1 MNDNY
6 FYSYLHKQIPVM
18 MVLSL
23 GPGLAYVLL
32 SWLHGIPLRAIA
44 WYGAVVVVS
53 VWGYGIY
60 KEFINKGLSGKQLA
74 RWYQKLSYFFYAI
87 FFLWLVIF
95 LLFISEKQYNLHYIA
110 IFTEIGASVVAST
123 LLIPDKKL
131 FKPSILMLMLPL
143 MVYFLMIDEWYG
155 YVLSAF
161 SATLAWVLLY
171 AATSSH
177 RLLMQTNYQANHDSL
192 TGLHN
197 RYYFIKFLQTMMSSL
212 RESKTYSFLLLIDL
226 DHFKTINDSLGHDVG
241 DRLLQ
246 KVANRIK
253 QYQYDNTLLARLGGD
268 EFTIAGH
275 EYTDK
280 QQCEKEAEGLA
291 NKLLLALKESYT
303 VDRHNLYI
311 SGSIG
316 VSLVGCN
323 HTDANRFIKEADS
336 AMYEAKE
343 KGRDGVIVFDEEM
356 AERVELNLEIER
368 LLHFSLEQNEVS
380 LAYQPQLNEA
390 QKIVGVE
397 VLARWN
403 SEKLGPISPD
413 VFIPIAEQT
422 GYIIELGRYIMET
435 AFRTISV
442 WDQQGVKVEQFSV
455 NVSMRQFFYYDFIDD
470 VKLLCE
476 EYLTQDMRGK
486 VIFEITESIIAEDI
500 NKVVNIMEQI
510 KELGIRF
517 SMDDFGTGY
526 SSLSYLKQ
534 LPINEIKIDRSFVSE
549 LNKTANDQMMV
560 SSILNMAR
568 QFNLTVVAEGVENS
582 DQFDYLQNNH
592 CDLYQGFC
600 FSKPLSDTEFVKF
613 YQQSLTH

>member
-6 FYSYLHKQIPVM
+6 FHSYLHKQMPVM

-44 WYGAVVVVS
+44 WYGIVLMVS

-60 KEFINKGLSGKQLA
+60 KEFLNKRLSGKQLA
-74 RWYQKLSYFFYAI
+74 RWYQKLSNFYYVT

-131 FKPSILMLMLPL
+131 FKPNILMLMLPL
-143 MVYFLMIDEWYG
+143 MVYFFMIDEWYG

-161 SATLAWVLLY
+161 SATLTWVLLY
-171 AATSSH
+171 AASSSH
-177 RLLMQTNYQANHDSL
+177 RLLMRTNYQANHDFL
-192 TGLHN
+192 TDLHN
-197 RYYFIKFLQTMMSSL
+197 RYYVIRFLQNMMSSL

-246 KVANRIK
+246 EVATRIK
-253 QYQYDNTLLARLGGD
+253 QNQFDNTLLARLGGD
-268 EFTIAGH
+268 EFIVAGH

-280 QQCEKEAEGLA
+280 QQCEEEAEGLA
-291 NKLLLALKESYT
+291 NKLLLALKDSYT
-303 VDRHNLYI
+303 VDRHSLYI
-311 SGSIG
+311 SASIG

-323 HTDANRFIKEADS
+323 HTDANRFIKEADI

-380 LAYQPQLNEA
+380 LVYQPQLNEA

-397 VLARWN
+397 VLARWH
-403 SEKLGPISPD
+403 SEKLGVISPD
-413 VFIPIAEQT
+413 VFIPIAEHT

-442 WDQQGVKVEQFSV
+442 WDQQGIKIDQFSV
-455 NVSMRQFFYYDFIDD
+455 NVSMRQFFYYDFYDD

-476 EYLTQDMRGK
+476 EYLTQEMREK

-613 YQQSLTH
+613 YQQSLTN